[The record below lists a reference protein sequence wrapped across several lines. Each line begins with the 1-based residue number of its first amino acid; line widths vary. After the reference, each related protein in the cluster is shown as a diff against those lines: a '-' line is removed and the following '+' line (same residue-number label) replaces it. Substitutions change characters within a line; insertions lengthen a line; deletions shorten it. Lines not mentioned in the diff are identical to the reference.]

1 MDYSGSGGGTKG
13 QLSQNDKA
21 ALMSNIKQQVSV
33 QQGLYFFLRP
43 FKQLKYGPIII
54 DFIFKRKSF
63 FMK

>member
-33 QQGLYFFLRP
+33 QQGLQDFLKP
-43 FKQLKYGPIII
+43 FKQLKYG
-54 DFIFKRKSF
+54 
-63 FMK
+63 